1 MAKRADGPKRAARS
15 RDVALIFDRTE
26 DREGF
31 HVLRR
36 RDEDHPVEVGTIRP
50 LREGK
55 PIDGEVVSLRPNADM
70 PLLCD
75 VKVELPDRRGTSD
88 GPAQVASEDYRRGW
102 DAIWGGG
109 SKTRSSKPN

>member
-1 MAKRADGPKRAARS
+1 MAKRAEGPKRAARS

-36 RDEDHPVEVGTIRP
+36 RDEDHAVEFGTIRP

-55 PIDGEVVSLRPNADM
+55 PIDGEVVSLRPREEM

-75 VKVELPDRRGTSD
+75 VKVELPDRRGT
-88 GPAQVASEDYRRGW
+88 GPAQVASDDYRRGW
-102 DAIWGGG
+102 DALWGRG
-109 SKTRSSKPN
+109 KKPSSSLN